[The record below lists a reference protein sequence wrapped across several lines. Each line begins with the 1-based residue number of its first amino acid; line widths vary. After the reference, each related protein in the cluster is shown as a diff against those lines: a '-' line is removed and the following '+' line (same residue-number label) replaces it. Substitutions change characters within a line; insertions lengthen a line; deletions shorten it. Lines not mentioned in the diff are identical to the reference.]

1 MSFPLLRPLRQPPFA
16 LLWGGLATASTGSQL
31 FAVVLSWVAVGLF
44 GTAAGYLA
52 ALQAGG
58 TLLTALFA
66 GRWADR
72 FEPRRV
78 MIGSDLSCV
87 AMLLVI
93 VAVWLGRGTP
103 AAWSLILCVLVI
115 AAAQALFRPAL
126 QATVPGLARD
136 PALLPAA
143 NALLDTTERI
153 ARLLGPGLVSVAGAL
168 LPLVHFVTINAATFA
183 VSALAVTA
191 IRWLRP
197 EPMLAPAHRTSLL
210 DALLR
215 GFTVVRRH
223 KLLGFLLMRTG
234 IINGTWYATY
244 FLGLPLLLGQI
255 GKGLSA
261 YGLVISC
268 YGVGNLVMT
277 LVVGNRGKTRRP
289 ARLIFGGNMVLS
301 AGIFAMSLAGL
312 FLHAYLLLPACITTA
327 AFAGCGGPMQ
337 DITAATLRQTEL
349 PHADLAAAVRAFMVM
364 NQLGVLVALLAAPR
378 VFDAIGIAPAM
389 LLCGVLILVVA
400 VLGWLRFSD

>member
-1 MSFPLLRPLRQPPFA
+1 MSFPLLRPLRQAPFA

-87 AMLLVI
+87 AMLLVV

-215 GFTVVRRH
+215 GFAVVRRH

-244 FLGLPLLLGQI
+244 FLGLPLLLGEI

-268 YGVGNLVMT
+268 YGVGNLAMT

-301 AGIFAMSLAGL
+301 AGIIAMSLAGL
-312 FLHAYLLLPACITTA
+312 FLPAYLLLPACITTA

-364 NQLGVLVALLAAPR
+364 NQLGVLVALLVAPR

>member
-1 MSFPLLRPLRQPPFA
+1 MSFPLLRPLRQAPFA

-78 MIGSDLSCV
+78 MISSDLSCV
-87 AMLLVI
+87 AMLLVV

-191 IRWLRP
+191 TRWLRP

-210 DALLR
+210 DALLH
-215 GFTVVRRH
+215 GFAVVRRH

-244 FLGLPLLLGQI
+244 FLGLPLLLGEI

-268 YGVGNLVMT
+268 YGVGNLAMT

-289 ARLIFGGNMVLS
+289 ARLIFGGNMVLG
-301 AGIFAMSLAGL
+301 AGIIAMSLAGL
-312 FLHAYLLLPACITTA
+312 FLPAYLLLPACITTA

>member
-1 MSFPLLRPLRQPPFA
+1 MSFPLLRPLRQAPFA

-52 ALQAGG
+52 ALQAAG
-58 TLLTALFA
+58 TLLTALLA

-72 FEPRRV
+72 FEPRRL
-78 MIGSDLSCV
+78 MIGADVSCAV
-87 AMLLVI
+87 MLLV
-93 VAVWLGRGTP
+93 VAAIWLARGAP

-153 ARLLGPGLVSVAGAL
+153 ARLLGPGLVSIAGAL

-183 VSALAVTA
+183 CSALAVTA

-197 EPMLAPAHRTSLL
+197 EPMLVPARRVRFL
-210 DALLR
+210 DSIVSGFRVVLR
-215 GFTVVRRH
+215 H
-223 KLLGFLLMRTG
+223 PLLGFLLLRTG

-244 FLGLPLLLGQI
+244 FLALPLLLGAAGQ
-255 GKGLSA
+255 GLPA
-261 YGLVISC
+261 YGLVISA
-268 YGVGNLVMT
+268 YGVGNLAMT
-277 LVVGNRGKTRRP
+277 FVVGNRGKARRP
-289 ARLIFGGNMVLS
+289 ARWIFGGNFVLG
-301 AGIFAMSLAGL
+301 AGIIAMSLAGL
-312 FLHAYLLLPACITTA
+312 AMPARLLLPACIITA
-327 AFAGCGGPMQ
+327 ALAAFGGPMQ

-364 NQLGVLVALLAAPR
+364 NQLGALIALLAAPR

-389 LLCGVLILVVA
+389 LLCGAMIFVVA
-400 VLGWLRFSD
+400 ALGWWRFRD